1 MDLVEKIVWIV
12 CLVCLVCL
20 VCFFSL
26 DVAFADKYE
35 VIRFIHNDNPNVCIM
50 EPEPDL
56 QERFHEEILDITIN
70 SVLSW
75 QNEMRNMT
83 DGNWIMPLEYHQYEE
98 HFDKTTGDY
107 KQCNIFIEY
116 RHHNTG
122 EEGTDNKKALG
133 FTAFDYSKSSH
144 QYAYVLVYTHS
155 IKSTPTISL
164 CLGCDDEPNSFTV
177 ELAQLPLPSDT
188 IQTIIMHEFAHAL
201 GVGHYV
207 ADQRSPQNL
216 PSLMYP
222 TLDPFDDN
230 ISYEIQDIDK
240 YMLIELYT
248 EDGFGGLHGTK
259 PYYFD
264 INITPNG
271 FILE

>member
-1 MDLVEKIVWIV
+1 MDLTEKILW
-12 CLVCLVCL
+12 LVLTVSL
-20 VCFFSL
+20 LCFFSL
-26 DVAFADKYE
+26 QSVFADDKFE

-50 EPEPDL
+50 QPEPDL

-75 QNEMRNMT
+75 QNEMIYLT
-83 DGNWIMPLEYHQYEE
+83 GGNWFMPIEYHPYEE
-98 HFDKTTGDY
+98 HFDKYPEDY
-107 KQCNIFIEY
+107 KQCNIFMEY

-122 EEGTDNKKALG
+122 EEGTKNKKALG
-133 FTAFDYSKSSH
+133 FTAFDFSKSNH
-144 QYAYVLVYTHS
+144 QYSYVLTYMHS
-155 IKSTPTISL
+155 QKATPSISL
-164 CLGCDDEPNSFTV
+164 CLGCDDNDQSFKV
-177 ELAQLPLPSDT
+177 EMTQLPLPSDT

-207 ADQRSPQNL
+207 ADQRDPLNI

-222 TLDPFDDN
+222 SLDPFDDN

-240 YMLIELYT
+240 DMLVELYT
-248 EDGFGGLHGTK
+248 EDGFGGFHGTK

-264 INITPNG
+264 IKMTPNG